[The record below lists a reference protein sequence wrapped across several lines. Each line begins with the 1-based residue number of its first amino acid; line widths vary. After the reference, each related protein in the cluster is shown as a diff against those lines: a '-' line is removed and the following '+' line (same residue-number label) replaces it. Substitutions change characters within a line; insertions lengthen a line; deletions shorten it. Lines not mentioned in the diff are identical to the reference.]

1 MIWPEDRVSSAE
13 VREWILSQTS
23 DCEGV
28 DGPTVVYRVNAWSLT
43 ARFAVK
49 RRAPKADTSSAGRDH
64 SVVCKIAFSP
74 EDATAPLV
82 YRVLQVCGAGH
93 VPELRA
99 WQTCGTQTWLLFT
112 PFSGQV

>member
-1 MIWPEDRVSSAE
+1 MTWPEDRVSSEE
-13 VREWILSQTS
+13 VREWILSQTPG
-23 DCEGV
+23 CEGV

-49 RRAPKADTSSAGRDH
+49 RPAPKPDTTCTIRES
-64 SVVCKIAFSP
+64 SVVCKIAFSS

-82 YRVLQVCGAGH
+82 YRVLQACGAGH

-99 WQTCGTQTWLLFT
+99 WQTRGTQTWLLFT
-112 PFSGQV
+112 